1 MSDTFGVLSLIPPVV
16 AIGLALWKKQL
27 IPALIL
33 GVWIGEII
41 LSGGRVLPS
50 FFRTMDDAL
59 RVASA
64 KGNVEI
70 IVFSL
75 LVGALLALIREANGF
90 RGFIGWVEKTKL
102 LRSKRGVYPMT
113 FLLGIAIFIEC
124 YSSILVNGFLMRPI
138 YDRLR
143 ISRERLAYFLHTI
156 SINFVAIIIVNSW
169 GAYYMSLLA
178 TQSVASPMKL
188 LVGALPYSF
197 YCLASL
203 ALVGVVMATGLTIG
217 PMRSAE
223 RAAAAG
229 IRDGGN
235 AGSGPESGLGG
246 GRPGVKPN
254 ALYMIVPVAVLLIM
268 VFVALF
274 VTGDGDIIKG
284 NGSSSI
290 FYAAIVAILA
300 ASVLLLAKRALPFGE
315 ILDILFK
322 GMGELLPVAVL
333 LVFALTLGDVSRQL
347 GTGMFLAGVA
357 KEGLP
362 AFLLPALLFALG
374 CVISFATGTSYGTF
388 AILIPIALPMAAVLG
403 VKPALVFAACI
414 SGGVFGDN
422 CSPVSDTSI
431 VTGMAARVQVVDHV
445 KTQIPYALIAASI
458 ALVLFAVTGFV
469 TRGL

>member
-1 MSDTFGVLSLIPPVV
+1 
-16 AIGLALWKKQL
+16 
-27 IPALIL
+27 
-33 GVWIGEII
+33 
-41 LSGGRVLPS
+41 
-50 FFRTMDDAL
+50 
-59 RVASA
+59 
-64 KGNVEI
+64 
-70 IVFSL
+70 
-75 LVGALLALIREANGF
+75 
-90 RGFIGWVEKTKL
+90 
-102 LRSKRGVYPMT
+102 MT

-156 SINFVAIIIVNSW
+156 SINFVAIVIVNSW

-217 PMRSAE
+217 PMRAAE

-229 IRDGGN
+229 TRDGGN
-235 AGSGPESGLGG
+235 GGPGPESGLGG

-268 VFVALF
+268 VFVALY
-274 VTGDGDIIKG
+274 VTGDGNIIKG

-290 FYAAIVAILA
+290 FYAAIVAILV
-300 ASVLLLAKRALPFGE
+300 ASVLLLAKRALRFGE

-357 KEGLP
+357 KQGLP

-374 CVISFATGTSYGTF
+374 CVISFATGN
-388 AILIPIALPMAAVLG
+388 VLRDVRHPGPHSPSDGGRPRRQARPG
-403 VKPALVFAACI
+403 VRRLHQRRRLR
-414 SGGVFGDN
+414 GQLL
-422 CSPVSDTSI
+422 
-431 VTGMAARVQVVDHV
+431 ARIGYEHRHGHGC
-445 KTQIPYALIAASI
+445 PRP
-458 ALVLFAVTGFV
+458 G
-469 TRGL
+469 RGSH

>member
-1 MSDTFGVLSLIPPVV
+1 MTDTFGALSLIPPVV

-27 IPALIL
+27 IPALFL
-33 GVWIGEII
+33 GVWLGEVI
-41 LSGGRVLPS
+41 LTGGRVLPS
-50 FFRTMDDAL
+50 FFRTVDDAL
-59 RVASA
+59 RVGSA
-64 KGNVEI
+64 KGNIEI

-75 LVGALLALIREANGF
+75 LVGALLALIRESNGF
-90 RGFIGWVEKTKL
+90 QGFIARVERTRL
-102 LRSKRGVYPMT
+102 LRSRKGVFPLT
-113 FLLGIAIFIEC
+113 FLIGISIFIEC

-156 SINFVAIIIVNSW
+156 SINFVAIVIVNSW

-178 TQSVASPMKL
+178 TQDVASPMRL
-188 LVGALPYSF
+188 LVGALPFSF

-203 ALVGVVMATGLTIG
+203 VLVAIVMATGLTIG
-217 PMRSAE
+217 PMRKAE

-229 IRDGGN
+229 TLAEGD
-235 AGSGPESGLGG
+235 APAASGLGG

-254 ALYMIVPVAVLLIM
+254 ALYMIVPVAVLLVM
-268 VFVALF
+268 VFVALY
-274 VTGDGDIIKG
+274 VTGGGDLLKG
-284 NGSSSI
+284 NGASSI

-300 ASVLLLAKRALPFGE
+300 ASVLLLAKRAMAFGE
-315 ILDILFK
+315 LLDVLFK

-347 GTGMFLAGVA
+347 GTGMYLAGVA
-357 KEGLP
+357 KQGLP
-362 AFLLPALLFALG
+362 AFLLPALLFGLG

-388 AILIPIALPMAAVLG
+388 AILVPIALPMAAVLG

-431 VTGMAARVQVVDHV
+431 VTGMAARVQVVDHIR
-445 KTQIPYALIAASI
+445 TQLPYALVAASA
-458 ALVLFAVTGFV
+458 ALVLFVAAGLVT
-469 TRGL
+469 TGL

>member
-27 IPALIL
+27 LPALFL

-41 LSGGRVLPS
+41 LTGGRVLPS
-50 FFRTMDDAL
+50 FFRTLDDAL
-59 RVASA
+59 RVSSA
-64 KGNVEI
+64 KGNFEI

-75 LVGALLALIREANGF
+75 LVGALLALIRESNGF
-90 RGFIGWVEKTKL
+90 QGFIGWVENTKL
-102 LRSKRGVYPMT
+102 LRTKRGVFPLT
-113 FLLGIAIFIEC
+113 FLLGISIFIEC

-143 ISRERLAYFLHTI
+143 ISRERLAYFLHTV
-156 SINFVAIIIVNSW
+156 SINFVAIVVVNSW
-169 GAYYMSLLA
+169 GAFYMSLLA
-178 TQSVASPMKL
+178 TQNVKSPLGL
-188 LVGALPYSF
+188 LVGAIPYSY

-203 ALVGVVMATGLTIG
+203 ALVVVVMSTGLTIG
-217 PMRSAE
+217 PMRKAEKAASAGL
-223 RAAAAG
+223 AAD
-229 IRDGGN
+229 RD
-235 AGSGPESGLGG
+235 ASEASAGLGS

-254 ALYMIVPVAVLLIM
+254 ALYMIVPVAVLLVM
-268 VFVALF
+268 VFVSLYI
-274 VTGDGDIIKG
+274 TGGGNIIKG
-284 NGSSSI
+284 SGSSSV
-290 FYAAIVAILA
+290 FYAAIIAIFA
-300 ASVLLLAKRALPFGE
+300 AAALLIAKKAFRFVE
-315 ILDILFK
+315 IIDIIFN

-333 LVFALTLGDVSRQL
+333 LVFALTLGDVSKQL

-357 KEGLP
+357 RQGLP

-388 AILIPIALPMAAVLG
+388 AILVPIALPMASVLG
-403 VKPALVFAACI
+403 VKPALAFAACI

-431 VTGMAARVQVVDHV
+431 VTGMAARVKVVDHIR
-445 KTQIPYALIAASI
+445 TQLPYALIAASV
-458 ALVLFAVTGFV
+458 ALVLFAVAGFV